1 MLPNSEC
8 GVVIEILKLVF
19 LEWSERKS
27 DGIWIQHVEKPPCVQ
42 IFEAI
47 GVWQHIAIIA
57 WWHVQVIFNSIQF
70 NSFLCH
76 IISKKFP
83 CNIITWIL
91 IEYPTIDFFILVLE
105 IAAQNYACSIWY
117 NSCCF
122 SKSHALVIKR
132 KIAIRRH
139 WLPQLLQKSAQGGFS
154 TYWIQICHPIYSLT
168 TPGIQAITFMGV
180 VFFTGIIWR
189 PIVINNTWV
198 TKFPLHPLVIE
209 CALQYGRSTSCML
222 LNFFMY

>member
-8 GVVIEILKLVF
+8 GVVIEVLKLVF

-42 IFEAI
+42 NFEAI

-70 NSFLCH
+70 NSFHCH

-91 IEYPTIDFFILVLE
+91 IEYPTIDFFILVPE

-117 NSCCF
+117 NRCCL
-122 SKSHALVIKR
+122 SKSHALVIKQ
-132 KIAIRRH
+132 KIAVRRH
-139 WLPQLLQKSAQGGFS
+139 WLPQLLQNLHRGVFQHTESKFAIPFTLWPLQEYKLLPLWVG
-154 TYWIQICHPIYSLT
+154 YSS
-168 TPGIQAITFMGV
+168 QA
-180 VFFTGIIWR
+180 
-189 PIVINNTWV
+189 
-198 TKFPLHPLVIE
+198 
-209 CALQYGRSTSCML
+209 
-222 LNFFMY
+222 